1 MSAVL
6 LGKLEKRAGLEMVRQ
21 ETPELC
27 RGMKV
32 RSSVKKLC
40 DGCMV
45 GPVCFFEGWIRANG
59 MCLDVEC

>member
-1 MSAVL
+1 MEQV
-6 LGKLEKRAGLEMVRQ
+6 
-21 ETPELC
+21 

-45 GPVCFFEGWIRANG
+45 SSTYSVSIVIVGKALRGASCE
-59 MCLDVEC
+59 